1 MKGNYFTVELH
12 PDIID
17 GDVSKFIADD
27 KTDTPFGANDLLFD
41 WQAVD
46 VPNGSIGLTNV
57 MVHMVGE
64 DGDVQADRDLYFYFA
79 KSIDG
84 TAPSTLGEENAVQTA
99 GFELPRHLIGAYKLE
114 ATAATMKGLAFGQV
128 YISGASGNAGIIP
141 GTTILTP
148 EVNSGTYKGY
158 GKLYVAC
165 FTGGALDFSTGVL
178 STGVISADAQ
188 TTIAVDTV
196 DARKAFQPGDK
207 VYVHDVDTLCGTVSS
222 VAEGVITL
230 EANNA
235 VAVANNDEIINGSPV
250 RVTLGFAN

>member
-79 KSIDG
+79 KSIH
-84 TAPSTLGEENAVQTA
+84 T
-99 GFELPRHLIGAYKLE
+99 PRQL
-114 ATAATMKGLAFGQV
+114 
-128 YISGASGNAGIIP
+128 
-141 GTTILTP
+141 
-148 EVNSGTYKGY
+148 
-158 GKLYVAC
+158 
-165 FTGGALDFSTGVL
+165 
-178 STGVISADAQ
+178 VI
-188 TTIAVDTV
+188 
-196 DARKAFQPGDK
+196 
-207 VYVHDVDTLCGTVSS
+207 
-222 VAEGVITL
+222 
-230 EANNA
+230 
-235 VAVANNDEIINGSPV
+235 
-250 RVTLGFAN
+250 